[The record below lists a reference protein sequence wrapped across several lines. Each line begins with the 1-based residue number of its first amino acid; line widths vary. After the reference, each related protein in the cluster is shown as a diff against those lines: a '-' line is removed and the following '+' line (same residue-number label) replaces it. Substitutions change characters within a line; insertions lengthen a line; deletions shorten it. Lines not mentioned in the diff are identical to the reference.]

1 MGIETCGFVTKCW
14 KMHCCDYIK
23 VPRCCG
29 SLYNILVFCGWELGI
44 VMNRVYF
51 ALAPRPCFGA
61 VFCNSVAADR
71 NVMAASRFL
80 TIVVVCEILC
90 CFAAES
96 RESYWSGWFKVV
108 LAICQ
113 RVFWVLVLVI
123 FLLFFLSVSWKK
135 HAAVDA
141 GLYVSDGETT
151 INIRYIVVKF
161 CCNAWISRVNYP
173 NILNIIWSRS
183 VFYIRTNYIL
193 RNNWNIKELGR

>member
-1 MGIETCGFVTKCW
+1 
-14 KMHCCDYIK
+14 
-23 VPRCCG
+23 
-29 SLYNILVFCGWELGI
+29 
-44 VMNRVYF
+44 MNRVYF

-80 TIVVVCEILC
+80 TTVVVCEILC

-113 RVFWVLVLVI
+113 RVFWVLALVI
-123 FLLFFLSVSWKK
+123 FLLFFLSASWKK

-183 VFYIRTNYIL
+183 VLYIRTNYIL